1 MSSRKNTLKE
11 QPQWRLESAIDA
23 DREWMVA
30 IDPVPFVIGRGEEC
44 NLKLTGKWISRL
56 HSEIRTSGDHL
67 WVRDLG
73 SKNGTFVNHQKI
85 EQAELLAS
93 GDIISIG
100 NYRFNVK
107 KVESMAAAVA
117 EETCAMDLD
126 EDFGYSA
133 ALEQKL
139 RALLYKRNVIPHFQ
153 PIYRMADSAL
163 VGYEILGR
171 IDDQDLPSNPI
182 ELLNLAEF
190 LGCDAELSAL
200 FREVG
205 VEIGRTLPRSPL
217 LFVNT
222 APLEI
227 YKMDFLLESMQRIG
241 QMAPSNRIIVEIN
254 EKTATDIN
262 EMSRLRESLRSLKLG
277 LAFDDFGVGQT
288 RLVDLAKVPP
298 DYLKFDISLI
308 REIHLAPKKLLQMI
322 ATFVKATQ
330 DLGIATLAEG
340 VECKEEADKCRH
352 LGFDLVQGF
361 FYGKPQSI
369 NQINATHPV
378 QNP

>member
-1 MSSRKNTLKE
+1 MSSKKNALQEKHH
-11 QPQWRLESAIDA
+11 WRLESAIDA

-30 IDPVPFVIGRGEEC
+30 IDPVPFVIGRGQEC
-44 NLKLTGKWISRL
+44 NLNLAGKWISRL

-67 WVRDLG
+67 WIRDLG
-73 SKNGTFVNHQKI
+73 SKNGTFVNHEKI

-100 NYRFNVK
+100 NFRFNVK
-107 KVESMAAAVA
+107 KVESKAAATA
-117 EETCAMDLD
+117 EETCAMDLA
-126 EDFGYSA
+126 EESGYA
-133 ALEQKL
+133 ATLEPKL

-171 IDDQDLPSNPI
+171 INDEDLPSNPI
-182 ELLNLAEF
+182 ELLNLAEL
-190 LGCDAELSAL
+190 LGCEGELSAL

-205 VEIGRTLPRSPL
+205 VEIGITLPHSPL

-222 APLEI
+222 APLEV
-227 YKMDFLLESMQRIG
+227 YNMDLLLESMQRISK
-241 QMAPSNRIIVEIN
+241 MAPSNRIIVEIN
-254 EKTATDIN
+254 EQTATDIN
-262 EMSRLRESLRSLKLG
+262 EMARLREALRRLKLG

-308 REIHLAPKKLLQMI
+308 REIHLAPKKLLQMV

-340 VECKEEADKCRH
+340 VECKEEADKCHH

-361 FYGKPQSI
+361 FYGKPQAI
-369 NQINATHPV
+369 NQINATPSA
-378 QNP
+378 QIP